1 MPLPILLRPVQPL
14 EKNLPSNRMKA
25 FYALVFF
32 LAIIIISNELSNEGF
47 NSGETAKQV
56 GIAIGVIG
64 VGLIVLMLLGSIR

>member
-1 MPLPILLRPVQPL
+1 
-14 EKNLPSNRMKA
+14 MKA